1 MRRCA
6 YNVPARMSGCNIK
19 ILKIMAYAVFTSG
32 SKQYRVTVG
41 DILTVDRLA
50 GLEKDGETT
59 FDQVLLVEDGEATK
73 VGTPTVAG
81 ATVTAKVLDPEARGV
96 KGVAFKFKRR
106 KGFHK
111 KKGFRA
117 ALTKV
122 EITAINA

>member
-1 MRRCA
+1 
-6 YNVPARMSGCNIK
+6 
-19 ILKIMAYAVFTSG
+19 MAYAVITSG
-32 SKQYRVTVG
+32 SKQYRVKVG
-41 DILTVDRLA
+41 DVLTVDRIS

-59 FDQVLLVEDGEATK
+59 FDQVLLVEDGETTK
-73 VGTPTVAG
+73 VGAPTVEG
-81 ATVTAKVLDPEARGV
+81 ATVTAKVIDPEFRGK
-96 KGVAFKFKRR
+96 KGIAFKFKRR

>member
-1 MRRCA
+1 
-6 YNVPARMSGCNIK
+6 
-19 ILKIMAYAVFTSG
+19 MAYAVFTSG

-41 DILTVDRLA
+41 DVLTVDRIS
-50 GLEKDGETT
+50 GLEKDGEAT
-59 FDQVLLVEDGEATK
+59 FDQVLLLEDGDKTT

-81 ATVTAKVLDPEARGV
+81 AKVIAKVLAPEARGA
-96 KGVAFKFKRR
+96 KGIAFKFKRR

>member
-1 MRRCA
+1 
-6 YNVPARMSGCNIK
+6 
-19 ILKIMAYAVFTSG
+19 MAYAVITSG

-41 DILTVDRLA
+41 DVLTVDRLPE
-50 GLEKDGETT
+50 LEKDGEVT
-59 FDQVLLVEDGEATK
+59 FDKVLLVEDGEATK
-73 VGTPTVAG
+73 VGTPVVDG
-81 ATVTAKVLDPEARGV
+81 AKVTAQVLDAEARGA

-122 EITAINA
+122 KITAINA